1 MISIEKELNFNNI
14 KVIYNGSEINK
25 RSIFKN
31 NFIMYSG
38 AVLTIITICVLLLA
52 VPEPIIS
59 TIYGIVLSLVGSIGI
74 LIGSAGL
81 VCFILN
87 NYSPVHFDFV
97 AYMMKFK
104 SNQLEFGLFNG
115 EYMAKVLGQNG
126 CRCLNLER
134 FIGEDYI
141 LLEDDKVDKS
151 KPLYVTINCMQDKI
165 TLLIEN
171 LNV

>member
-38 AVLTIITICVLLLA
+38 DVLTIITICVLLLA

-59 TIYGIVLSLVGSIGI
+59 TTYGILLLLVGSIGI
-74 LIGSAGL
+74 LIGGVGL

-87 NYSPVHFDFV
+87 NYSPVHYDFV
-97 AYMMKFK
+97 TYMMKFK
-104 SNQLEFGLFNG
+104 TNQLEFGSFNG
-115 EYMAKVLGQNG
+115 EYMVKVLGQNG
-126 CRCLNLER
+126 WRCLKLER

-141 LLEDDKVDKS
+141 LLEDDRVDKS
-151 KPLYVTINCMQDKI
+151 KPLYVTINCMQDEI
-165 TLLIEN
+165 TLSVSN
-171 LNV
+171 